1 MDDKERI
8 EYIILEKQL
17 SNTEFCAKANIAP
30 ATLSHILSGRS
41 KPSLAILRNVVTG
54 FPDLS
59 PEWVL
64 LGTGNMYKDMVS
76 STGVPAEGAL
86 DGILPEQ
93 TSDSAVQDGALGVFG
108 SMTDMFAASPQPTH
122 IYNKG
127 VERNNVGGRAGAEVH
142 EKSRQSLSDIVRET
156 LEIVQKPQR
165 KIVEVRI
172 FFDDGT
178 YETFS
183 PN

>member
-30 ATLSHILSGRS
+30 ATLSHILGGRS
-41 KPSLAILRNVVTG
+41 KPSLAILRGVVTG
-54 FPDLS
+54 FPDLN

-64 LGTGNMYKDMVS
+64 LGTGEMYRNS
-76 STGVPAEGAL
+76 SSSSSVNENLDLPQEAMPSNAPAAEETL
-86 DGILPEQ
+86 D
-93 TSDSAVQDGALGVFG
+93 VFG
-108 SMTDMFAASPQPTH
+108 SMNDMFASSPSTN

-127 VERNNVGGRAGAEVH
+127 VAERNAVQGRSTV
-142 EKSRQSLSDIVRET
+142 EKQEKPQMNLSDIVRET
-156 LEIVQKPQR
+156 LEVIQKPQR

-183 PN
+183 PK

>member
-17 SNTEFCAKANIAP
+17 SNTEFCTKANIAP

-41 KPSLAILRNVVTG
+41 KPSLAILRGVVAG
-54 FPDLS
+54 FPDLN
-59 PEWVL
+59 PEGVL
-64 LGTGNMYKDMVS
+64 LGTGEMYRNS
-76 STGVPAEGAL
+76 SSSVFSNEDSESAQEGTSSNS
-86 DGILPEQ
+86 PESEE
-93 TSDSAVQDGALGVFG
+93 TLGVFG
-108 SMTDMFAASPQPTH
+108 SMNDMFAQSPSTN

-127 VERNNVGGRAGAEVH
+127 VAERSAAQGRAAVEKH
-142 EKSRQSLSDIVRET
+142 EKPQMNLSDIVRET
-156 LEIVQKPQR
+156 LEVIQKPQR

-183 PN
+183 PK